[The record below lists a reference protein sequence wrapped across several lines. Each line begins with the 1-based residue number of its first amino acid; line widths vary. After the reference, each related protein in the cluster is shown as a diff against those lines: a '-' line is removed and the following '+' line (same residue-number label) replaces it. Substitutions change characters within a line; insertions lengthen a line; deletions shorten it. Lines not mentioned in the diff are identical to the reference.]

1 MDTFVID
8 SGYSRRYFNWATYLS
23 QTDSVAAPDNIFK
36 VTEQAKEA
44 EHAGRASYV
53 FAFKSIGGSP
63 KVSKELPFKK
73 NNFA

>member
-1 MDTFVID
+1 MDIIVIVP
-8 SGYSRRYFNWATYLS
+8 GYSRRFFDWATYLS

-36 VTEQAKEA
+36 VTVQAKVA

-63 KVSKELPFKK
+63 KVSKKPPFKK